1 MLHTGVVRHLDDL
14 GRVVIPMELRRTLGF
29 GIRQP
34 VTVLVDGDDLIL
46 RRYADACAL
55 CGATDAE
62 FEQVRGRSVCTE
74 CTSEVRALK
83 L

>member
-29 GIRQP
+29 GVRQP
-34 VTVLVDGDDLIL
+34 IAVLVNGDDIVL
-46 RRYADACAL
+46 RRYDDSCAL
-55 CGATDAE
+55 CGNTDVD

-74 CTSEVRALK
+74 CTSRIRSI
-83 L
+83 